1 MTEHETPVLIAGGS
15 LVGMFMAAL
24 LARQG
29 VRPLVVERHPGSA
42 IHPRAAMIYQRTMEI
57 IRSLGIED
65 PVREESYRRFEP
77 DGAIMSVESIAGPEL
92 NWDIPTLNEF
102 VRDLSPTERLFITQN
117 ALEPMLGP
125 RARALGADIRFNTE
139 LTSFEAGADG
149 VTGVIRDRATG
160 EETRVRAQYLIGC
173 DGNRSAIRQRLGL
186 AMQGRGVLSKSVTIY
201 FRADVGP
208 LMRGRNLSVILVRNA
223 DFRGFFRIEKP
234 FESGFLVINSMG
246 DPDSPVSDV
255 WNLTEAE
262 SLALVRSGLGADVP
276 VAIESVQKWECVA
289 DVAEHFRH
297 GQVFLA
303 GDAAHVMPPYGGF
316 GGNTGIQDAQNLA
329 WKLALVLQG
338 RADPSLLDTYEP
350 ERRPVAAM
358 TAEQAYTRYVV
369 RGALHLKSGGMAPF
383 INDAHIDLG
392 YRYRSDAIL
401 SEDGDDGALTEDPR
415 QMRGRPGT
423 RLPHVVVDGGGIPV
437 STIDLVGAGFALF
450 AGAEGGA
457 WVDAGREAWSAAG
470 VPCDIYQVGVAL
482 RDPECA
488 LPPAFGIDAD
498 GVVLVRPDGV
508 VAWRA
513 VTSPRGADAKAIMT
527 SVVGAILGRRGVAG
541 RGDRG

>member
-1 MTEHETPVLIAGGS
+1 MVEHETPVLVTGGS
-15 LVGMFMAAL
+15 LVGMFTAAL
-24 LARQG
+24 LARHG
-29 VRPLVVERHPGSA
+29 IRPLVVERHPGSA

-57 IRSLGIED
+57 IRGLGIED

-125 RARALGADIRFNTE
+125 RARALGADLRFNTE
-139 LTSFEAGADG
+139 LASFEADGDG
-149 VTGVIRDRATG
+149 VTGIIRDRATG
-160 EETRVRAQYLIGC
+160 EETRVRAQYLIAC
-173 DGNRSAIRQRLGL
+173 DGNRSPVRQRLGI
-186 AMQGRGVLSKSVTIY
+186 AMKGRGVLSKSVTIY

-234 FESGFLVINSMG
+234 FESGFLVINSVG
-246 DPDSPVSDV
+246 DPEAPVSDV
-255 WNLTEAE
+255 WDLTEAE
-262 SLALVRSGLGADVP
+262 SMALVRSGLGADVP
-276 VAIESVQKWECVA
+276 VSIESVQKWECVA
-289 DVAEHFRH
+289 DVAERFRA
-297 GQVFLA
+297 GRVFLA

-316 GGNTGIQDAQNLA
+316 GGNTGIQDAQNLS

-338 RADPSLLDTYEP
+338 LADPSLLDTYEV

-369 RGALHLKSGGMAPF
+369 RGALHLKPGGMAPF

-392 YRYRSDAIL
+392 YRYRSAAVIA
-401 SEDGDDGALTEDPR
+401 EAGDDGALTEDPR

-423 RLPHVVVDGGGIPV
+423 RVPHIVVGRDGVPV
-437 STIDLVGAGFALF
+437 STIDLAGTGFTLF
-450 AGAEGGA
+450 TGPDG
-457 WVDAGREAWSAAG
+457 EAWAAAARQAWAAAG
-470 VPCDIYQVGVAL
+470 VPCAVYGAGEAL
-482 RDPECA
+482 HDPGGA
-488 LPPAFGIDAD
+488 LPAALGISPGGA
-498 GVVLVRPDGV
+498 VLVRPDGV
-508 VAWRA
+508 VAWRSA
-513 VTSPRGADAKAIMT
+513 AAPAGADASAIMAR
-527 SVVGAILGRRGVAG
+527 VVAAMLGLPRVAG

>member
-1 MTEHETPVLIAGGS
+1 MVEHETPVLVTGGS
-15 LVGMFMAAL
+15 LVGMFTAAL
-24 LARQG
+24 LARHG
-29 VRPLVVERHPGSA
+29 IRPLVVERHPGSA

-57 IRSLGIED
+57 IRGLGIED

-125 RARALGADIRFNTE
+125 RARALGADLRFNTE
-139 LTSFEAGADG
+139 LASFEADGDG
-149 VTGVIRDRATG
+149 VTGIIRDRATG
-160 EETRVRAQYLIGC
+160 EETRVRAQYLIAC
-173 DGNRSAIRQRLGL
+173 DGNRSPVRQRLGI
-186 AMQGRGVLSKSVTIY
+186 AMKGRGVLSKSVTIY

-234 FESGFLVINSMG
+234 FESGFLVINSVG
-246 DPDSPVSDV
+246 DPEAPVSDV
-255 WNLTEAE
+255 WDLTEAE
-262 SLALVRSGLGADVP
+262 SMALVRSGLGADVP
-276 VAIESVQKWECVA
+276 VSIESVQKWECVA
-289 DVAEHFRH
+289 DVAERFRA
-297 GQVFLA
+297 GRVFLA

-316 GGNTGIQDAQNLA
+316 GGNTGIQDAQNLS

-338 RADPSLLDTYEP
+338 LADPSLLDTYEV
-350 ERRPVAAM
+350 ERWPVAAM

-369 RGALHLKSGGMAPF
+369 RGALHLKPGGMAPF

-392 YRYRSDAIL
+392 YRYRSAAVIA
-401 SEDGDDGALTEDPR
+401 EAGDDGALTEDPR

-423 RLPHVVVDGGGIPV
+423 RVPHIVVGRDGVPV
-437 STIDLVGAGFALF
+437 STIDLAGTGFTLF
-450 AGAEGGA
+450 TGPDG
-457 WVDAGREAWSAAG
+457 EAWAAAARQAWAAAG
-470 VPCDIYQVGVAL
+470 VPCAVYGAGEAL
-482 RDPECA
+482 HDPGGA
-488 LPPAFGIDAD
+488 LPAALGISPGGA
-498 GVVLVRPDGV
+498 VLVRPDGV
-508 VAWRA
+508 VAWRSA
-513 VTSPRGADAKAIMT
+513 AAPAAADASAIMAR
-527 SVVGAILGRRGVAG
+527 VVAAMLGLPRVAG

>member
-1 MTEHETPVLIAGGS
+1 MVEHEAQVLVAGGS

-24 LARQG
+24 LARHG
-29 VRPLVVERHPGSA
+29 VQPLVVERHPGSA

-77 DGAIMSVESIAGPEL
+77 DGAIMSVESIAGAEL

-139 LTSFEAGADG
+139 LTAFDADGDG

-173 DGNRSAIRQRLGL
+173 DGNRSAIRQQLGI
-186 AMQGRGVLSKSVTIY
+186 AWQGRGVLSKSITIY
-201 FRADVGP
+201 FRADIAP
-208 LMRGRNLSVILVRNA
+208 LMRGRNLSVILVRNEK
-223 DFRGFFRIEKP
+223 FRGFFRLEKP
-234 FESGFLVINSMG
+234 FESAFLVVNSIG
-246 DPDSPVSDV
+246 DPAAPVSDT
-255 WNLTEAE
+255 WTLTEAE
-262 SLALVRSGLGADVP
+262 CLDLVRSGLGVDTAVTIDS
-276 VAIESVQKWECVA
+276 IQKWECMA
-289 DVAEHFRH
+289 DVAERFRD
-297 GQVFLA
+297 GRVFLA
-303 GDAAHVMPPYGGF
+303 GDSAHLMPPYGGF

-338 RADPSLLDTYEP
+338 LADPSLLDTYEV

-369 RGALHLKSGGMAPF
+369 RGALHLKPGGTAPF

-392 YRYRSDAIL
+392 YRYRSAAVIA
-401 SEDGDDGALTEDPR
+401 EAGDDGALTEDPR

-423 RLPHVVVDGGGIPV
+423 RLPHVVVGRDGVPV
-437 STIDLVGAGFALF
+437 STIDLAGTGFALF
-450 AGAEGGA
+450 AGRDG
-457 WVDAGREAWSAAG
+457 EAWAAAARQAWAAAG
-470 VPCDIYQVGVAL
+470 VPCAVHWAGEAL
-482 RDPECA
+482 HDPGGA
-488 LPPAFGIDAD
+488 LPAALGISPGGA
-498 GVVLVRPDGV
+498 VLVRPDGV
-508 VAWRA
+508 VAWRSA
-513 VTSPRGADAKAIMT
+513 APPADDAPAIMAR
-527 SVVGAILGRRGVAG
+527 VAGAMLGRPLVAG
-541 RGDRG
+541 RGGHG